1 MTAGQPFT
9 SLSDASAAGSG
20 TRHDLGSVLF
30 NHTMNVLVGGTAPT
44 TLTVD
49 LEGSQDGAAWWPL
62 GSVSDVA
69 GGQIT
74 VQAAV
79 RFVRA
84 NISTLTGGP
93 PTVTA
98 TLGSA

>member
-9 SLSDASAAGSG
+9 SLSDASATGPGA
-20 TRHDLGSVLF
+20 RHDLGSVRL
-30 NHTMNVLVGGTAPT
+30 NHTMNVTVGGTAPT
-44 TLTVD
+44 ELTVD
-49 LEGSQDGAAWWPL
+49 LEGSHDGATWWSM

-69 GGQIT
+69 GGQVT
-74 VQAAV
+74 AQSVV

-84 NISTLTGGP
+84 SITTLTGGP